1 MAARNNTGKKRKDE
15 PSFGEGLKVLNAGLK
30 AGAFTHFYLLY
41 GDQAYLRNFYRNQIR
56 DTLMKSESGFS
67 MGMGKDGG
75 ADSMNLAVFTGSD
88 FTAKQVID
96 AADTLPFFAER
107 RVIIRED
114 TGLWNTRQMPSTE
127 SEALAEYF
135 GSQPDTTYFIL
146 SEPAVD
152 RTRKLYRAL
161 TKNRQDCTILRCE
174 DIPQDMIAKWIVNL
188 FRQAGKTI
196 GSGVL
201 AMLLS
206 YTGEDMLHI
215 RSEVE
220 KLCAYTGDRAE
231 IRPQDIQDVC
241 TPVAQDRVFDMIE
254 AIAEKRTDRALR
266 IYADLLRLQT
276 PPQVILALME
286 RQYKTMMQVKDFG
299 QSISDAEAAARLGMT
314 TWFYSKYAAA
324 CRRYASAREIRD
336 AYASCIRA
344 DALYKSGRIE
354 DRVAVEMLI
363 TGAGF

>member
-107 RVIIRED
+107 RVIILED
-114 TGLWNTRQMPSTE
+114 TGLWNSRQMPSTE

-174 DIPQDMIAKWIVNL
+174 DIPQDMIAKWIVNS
-188 FRQAGKTI
+188 I
-196 GSGVL
+196 GS
-201 AMLLS
+201 
-206 YTGEDMLHI
+206 
-215 RSEVE
+215 
-220 KLCAYTGDRAE
+220 
-231 IRPQDIQDVC
+231 
-241 TPVAQDRVFDMIE
+241 
-254 AIAEKRTDRALR
+254 KR
-266 IYADLLRLQT
+266 
-276 PPQVILALME
+276 
-286 RQYKTMMQVKDFG
+286 
-299 QSISDAEAAARLGMT
+299 
-314 TWFYSKYAAA
+314 
-324 CRRYASAREIRD
+324 
-336 AYASCIRA
+336 
-344 DALYKSGRIE
+344 
-354 DRVAVEMLI
+354 
-363 TGAGF
+363 